1 MSSRPRFS
9 IPVSGVVLAVILAGC
24 ARRDPFRSFLG
35 SYRNYTE
42 IKGTIKD
49 GRYTSPQANFS
60 CLVPPL
66 ARPGA
71 VIHDESRKLKEGN
84 VVGKAGFED
93 DLGTFLRVDWFE
105 VPGDMRARPDRVL
118 LERVADSLFAAY
130 RQGIPNSE
138 IEVHK
143 YSGETNNQ
151 SLFLMAR
158 LPSGSTMT
166 VNGRRQDCSRAS
178 LVFRRG
184 NWAYALSTQDR
195 PLLPKTTTVEQ
206 REAELRS
213 KLEEFLASFEF
224 K

>member
-1 MSSRPRFS
+1 MQMSSRPRFS
-9 IPVSGVVLAVILAGC
+9 IPVSGIVCTVILAGC

-49 GRYTSPQANFS
+49 GCYTSPQANFS
-60 CLVPPL
+60 CSVPPL

-71 VIHDESRKLKEGN
+71 VIHDESRKMKEGN

-105 VPGDMRARPDRVL
+105 IPAEMNAQPDQVL
-118 LERVADSLFAAY
+118 LQRIAYTLFAAY
-130 RQGIPNSE
+130 REVIPNSE
-138 IEVHK
+138 IEVQK
-143 YSGETNNQ
+143 FSGETGDR

-158 LPSGSTMT
+158 LPKGSTMKL
-166 VNGRRQDCSRAS
+166 NGRRLDCSRAS

-184 NWAYALSTQDR
+184 KWAYALSTQER
-195 PLLPKTTTVEQ
+195 PLLPTSVEQ
-206 REAELRS
+206 REVELRS
-213 KLEEFLASFEF
+213 KLEEFLAGFEF